1 MLEQLKNDYG
11 DDLRLIYRH
20 LPLLS
25 IHENAQITA
34 EGSEAAGAQGKFW
47 EMHDILFERQQD
59 WEAQSEEEIID
70 TLVEYAQEVGVSDID
85 QFKAD
90 LENRTYAEKVL
101 GQYQEAV
108 DAGISS
114 TPSFIVNGVDYP
126 ARDFGLSYQG
136 LDVFFNL
143 MALRNNWFSGPEQVI
158 DPEKEYIAT
167 IETEKG
173 NIVVELY
180 PDTAPVNVNSFAFL
194 AEQGWYD
201 DVTFHRVLE
210 GFVAQAGD
218 PTGSGIGFP
227 GYRCGDEV
235 DPSRTFDGAG
245 VVSLA
250 NSGPNSNGSQFF
262 ITYDAIPQLNSN
274 FTIIGRVIEGMNV
287 AESITPRD
295 PQQDPNAPPGDRII
309 SITVEEKS

>member
-1 MLEQLKNDYG
+1 MLEQLKEDYG
-11 DDLRLIYRH
+11 DDLRLVYRH

-25 IHENAQITA
+25 IHDKAQITA
-34 EGSEAAGAQGKFW
+34 EASEAAGAQGKFW
-47 EMHDILFERQQD
+47 EMHDILFERQAD
-59 WEAQSEEEIID
+59 WQAQSEEEIID
-70 TLVEYAQEVGVSDID
+70 TLVEYAEEIGVSDID
-85 QFKAD
+85 QFKTD
-90 LENRTYAEKVL
+90 LENDVYAEKVL
-101 GQYQEAV
+101 AQYQEAV

-114 TPSFIVNGVDYP
+114 TPSFLINGVDYP
-126 ARDFGLSYQG
+126 ASDFGLSYQG
-136 LDVFFNL
+136 LDIFFNL
-143 MALRNNWFSGPEQVI
+143 MALRNSWFSEPEQVI

-167 IETEKG
+167 IETENG
-173 NIVVELY
+173 NIVMELY

-194 AEQGWYD
+194 AENGWYE

-218 PTGSGIGFP
+218 PTGTGIGFP

-235 DPSRTFDGAG
+235 DPARTFDGAG
-245 VVSLA
+245 IVSLA

-274 FTIIGRVIEGMNV
+274 FTIIGRVIEGMDV

-309 SITVEEKS
+309 SVTIEEKS